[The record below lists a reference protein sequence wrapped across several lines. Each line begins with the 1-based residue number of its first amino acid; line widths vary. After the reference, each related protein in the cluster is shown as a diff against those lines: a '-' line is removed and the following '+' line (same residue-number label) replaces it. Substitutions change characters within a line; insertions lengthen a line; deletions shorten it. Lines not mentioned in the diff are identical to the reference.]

1 MIIPAY
7 NEELRI
13 GTVLRAVK
21 AAKLVDE
28 IIVVSDASTDRTAQ
42 VAREIGGCEVIELA
56 FNSGKGGAMFAG
68 ANATKAEI
76 IAFVDADLEGLKG
89 DHLDR
94 IIKPI
99 LTDACDMCIGIFRG
113 GKFWSDT
120 AQRISPYISGQRA
133 MKRWILESIPFIG
146 EMRMGVEV
154 TINTYAKRSKARVIR
169 VVLHGVSNTF
179 KESKMGLVKGVR
191 ARGKMY
197 AEIGRALV
205 RLRRKESA
213 QTKKRRPRPGKKNN
227 DR

>member
-7 NEELRI
+7 NEEHRI

-42 VAREIGGCEVIELA
+42 VAREIGGCQVLELA

-68 ANATKAEI
+68 ARATQAEI
-76 IAFVDADLEGLKG
+76 IAFVDADLEGLRG
-89 DHLDR
+89 DHVDR
-94 IIKPI
+94 IVKP
-99 LTDACDMCIGIFRG
+99 LLSNSCDMCIGIFRG

-133 MKRWILESIPFIG
+133 MKRSILDAIPFIG

-154 TINTYAKRSKARVIR
+154 TINTYAKRARARVMR

-205 RLRRKESA
+205 RLRRKEKA
-213 QTKKRRPRPGKKNN
+213 ETRRKRRPGKKN